1 MGNFNCQ
8 YIVRLPRQA
17 KSIRIA
23 VLDTGLRVDDRDTL
37 LRSGS
42 KRVLAHS
49 GNFLGAGYARGD
61 YFDNH
66 GHGTHVVRLLLRL
79 APRAEIVVVKV
90 SEGRSL
96 EYTKLGQIVQVR
108 FKPICAVCCIMAGR
122 TLPNHSILPHVS

>member
-1 MGNFNCQ
+1 MGNFNYQ
-8 YIVRLPRQA
+8 YIVPLPRQA

-49 GNFLGAGYARGD
+49 GNFLEAEYEAGNYI
-61 YFDNH
+61 DNH
-66 GHGTHVVRLLLRL
+66 GHGTHVVRLLLML
-79 APRAEIVVVKV
+79 APRAQIVVVKV

-96 EYTKLGQIVQVR
+96 ASTRLEQIVKVR
-108 FKPICAVCCIMAGR
+108 LRPACTRLV
-122 TLPNHSILPHVS
+122 